1 MALVTKTGIKNDRL
15 GTTAG
20 GEEFEL
26 TTSWVMLPPD
36 LDHNTTSLV
45 LTSPRPSFIVAA
57 HLILNLTLNMSIQA
71 IPTKAKK
78 KEEPQT
84 EFQRLLAEAGLLNI
98 PKAGDVLRGKIL
110 AAEKHRVLIDIPGYR
125 IGIVRGPEL
134 ASSGVALGDLNPGDE
149 VEATVID
156 IENEAGQVELSFKY
170 AGEMRAWEKLREL
183 MNAGTVLPVKIL
195 EANKGGITVRVNG
208 VAGFM
213 PVSQLAPEHYP
224 RVTGGD
230 KQKILEKLRSFV
242 GESMNVKIID
252 LSEPDEKLIVS
263 EKAVWE
269 EAQRGVIAAY
279 SVGDTIAGTVTAL
292 ADFGAFVKFTPKD
305 GATTGGD
312 LEGLVHISEIAWQR
326 IDHPKDV
333 LTSGDTVRAKII
345 GIDGS
350 KIFLSLKSLL
360 DDPWKAVGE
369 KYKVGQ
375 IVKGKILKEN
385 PFGFFVE
392 LDPEIHGLAHISEL
406 ADRPVRDLHEIGK
419 PGDELEWRVVSV
431 EPEHHRLGLS
441 LKALKEPAARP
452 SEPSDESPKT
462 EEPAA
467 EENKAA

>member
-1 MALVTKTGIKNDRL
+1 MSIAAIRTKATKT
-15 GTTAG
+15 
-20 GEEFEL
+20 
-26 TTSWVMLPPD
+26 
-36 LDHNTTSLV
+36 
-45 LTSPRPSFIVAA
+45 
-57 HLILNLTLNMSIQA
+57 
-71 IPTKAKK
+71 KK

-84 EFQRLLAEAGLLNI
+84 EFQRLLAEEGHLNI
-98 PKAGDVLRGKIL
+98 PKAGDVLHGKVIT
-110 AAEKHRVLIDIPGYR
+110 AEKHRVLIDIPGYR

-134 ASSGVALGDLNPGDE
+134 VNSGVKLGDLKPGDN

-183 MNAGTVLPVKIL
+183 MTAGTVMPVKIL

-242 GESMNVKIID
+242 GETMQVKVID
-252 LSEPDEKLIVS
+252 ISEADEKLIVS

-279 SVGDTIAGTVTAL
+279 SVGDVVEGTVTAL
-292 ADFGAFVKFTPKD
+292 ADFGAFVKFAPKD
-305 GATTGGD
+305 EATGSGD

-333 LTSGDTVRAKII
+333 LKSGDTVQAKII

-350 KIFLSLKSLL
+350 KIFLSLKSLMN
-360 DDPWKAVGE
+360 DPWKSVGE
-369 KYKVGQ
+369 KYQVGQ
-375 IVKGKILKEN
+375 VVKGKILKDN

-406 ADRPVRDLHEIGK
+406 ADKPVRDLSEIGK
-419 PGDELEWRVVSV
+419 PGDELEWRIVSV

-441 LKALKEPAARP
+441 RKALKE
-452 SEPSDESPKT
+452 EPKT
-462 EEPAA
+462 TETEPAA
-467 EENKAA
+467 EENKAE